1 MRLWQDG
8 IIAFLASIGTASIL
22 WGIARLI
29 LFAPP
34 RRQDAVAL
42 ICARGN
48 GGDLEAQVRALTLL
62 RNEQGMVGEILLV
75 DCGLSEEGRTLCRLL
90 SREHR
95 RVSLVAPD
103 DIPTY
108 LT

>member
-1 MRLWQDG
+1 MRIWQDG

-22 WGIARLI
+22 WAIARFL

-42 ICARGN
+42 VSARGN
-48 GGDLEAQVRALTLL
+48 GEDLEARVRALSLM
-62 RNEQGMVGEILLV
+62 RSEQGIVGEILLV
-75 DCGLSEEGRTLCRLL
+75 DCGLTEEGRTLCRHLA
-90 SREHR
+90 RQYR
-95 RVSLVAPD
+95 RVTFIPPE
-103 DIPTY
+103 DIPKY

>member
-22 WGIARLI
+22 WAVVRFF

-42 ICARGN
+42 ISARGN
-48 GGDLEAQVRALTLL
+48 GEDLEAQVRALSLV
-62 RNEQGMVGEILLV
+62 RGEQGIVGEILLV
-75 DCGLSEEGRTLCRLL
+75 NSGLTEEGEALCRLL
-90 SREHR
+90 ARQYR
-95 RVSLVAPD
+95 RVSLVTMD
-103 DIPTY
+103 EIPKY
-108 LT
+108 LS